1 MCSIKKGVFINFA
14 KFTGQHLC
22 QILFFNKV
30 AGLGSEKQTLTQVFS
45 YEVYKIAKNTFF
57 TEHLRPTASQNKSFF
72 SEKQMSIQFK
82 RISHQITTSLLSFF
96 VRKGYHVYY
105 NSTVMENI

>member
-22 QILFFNKV
+22 QSLFFNKV

-57 TEHLRPTASQNKSFF
+57 TEHLRTTASQNKSFF

-82 RISHQITTSLLSFF
+82 RSLLSFF

-105 NSTVMENI
+105 DSTVMENI